1 MAEVLAKIKRDL
13 GPNAVILHTRTFRKG
28 GVMGVG
34 GRTVVE
40 VTASADARALPKAER
55 RAMAGSRERPSARP
69 ARGKRAVGRVALPQ
83 TAAACIA
90 AEKKTATGSS
100 EISSLTSALRGEMK
114 ELRTMVRTLLDRP
127 AGGDRASDVPEELHE
142 MYSALLANEV
152 ADEIAREVIDEAT
165 KRLGQLQ
172 SALEDRAR
180 ANQRRRPRAN
190 APRSKPHIQAKKA
203 LRDLVPIVAAECIER
218 MLPAAEPLQL
228 SPNGGPKFVAFVG
241 PTGVGKT
248 TTLAKLAAQFKLRD
262 KCKVAMITTD
272 TYRIAAIDQLRAY
285 ADILN
290 VPLQVVMTPQ
300 EMAAAVQRL
309 RDVDLVLIDTAGRS
323 QRNKDRLREL
333 QAFLDAAR
341 TAARDLMTKNARAAE
356 GARSLETYLVLSCTT
371 RPDQMVEVAREFAFL
386 GLDRVVFTKLDEAVG
401 LGVILNV
408 TKKLD
413 LQLSYLTT
421 GQEVPDDIEVG
432 HRRRIAELIL
442 NRGPSQKRPRVES
455 PAVVD
460 QMV

>member
-1 MAEVLAKIKRDL
+1 MSEVLAKVKRDL
-13 GPNAVILHTRTFRKG
+13 GPSAVILHTRTLRKG

-34 GRTVVE
+34 SQTVVE

-55 RAMAGSRERPSARP
+55 RAIVGSRERPSAKP
-69 ARGKRAVGRVALPQ
+69 AHVKQSAGPVAPSQ
-83 TAAACIA
+83 AAAAYIA
-90 AEKKTATGSS
+90 AEKNTTTASS

-114 ELRTMVRTLLDRP
+114 ELRTMVRELIDRP
-127 AGGDRASDVPEELHE
+127 AGDAQPPDVPEELHQT
-142 MYSALLANEV
+142 YTALLANEV
-152 ADEIAREVIDEAT
+152 ADEIAREVIDEAG
-165 KRLGQLQ
+165 KRLGQLK
-172 SALEDRAR
+172 SALQERSRTNRHKTAR
-180 ANQRRRPRAN
+180 ANG
-190 APRSKPHIQAKKA
+190 PRSEPRIHAKKV
-203 LRDLVPIVAAECIER
+203 LSDLVPVVAAECIER

-228 SPNGGPKFVAFVG
+228 SPNGGTKFVAFVG

-248 TTLAKLAAQFKLRD
+248 TTIAKLAAQFKLRN
-262 KCKVAMITTD
+262 KCKVAMITID
-272 TYRIAAIDQLRAY
+272 TYRIAAVDQLRAY

-300 EMAAAVQRL
+300 EMTAAVQRM

-323 QRNKDRLREL
+323 QRNKHRLREL

-341 TAARDLMTKNARAAE
+341 DAAGERAVRDEDA
-356 GARSLETYLVLSCTT
+356 SPLETYLVLSCTT

-408 TKKLD
+408 AKKLD

-442 NRGPSQKRPRVES
+442 NRGSQEEQPRVET